1 MSCDLNACPLS
12 GPRYACSN
20 FLPIEC
26 MSTRSIGI
34 PPWCMATHN
43 LLTEKCPVVGYGL
56 ELFHEEVV
64 CSIGHPSNMVWCNH
78 LHFLLQHILNHSKV
92 QCFYHTVHGIS
103 AIFSTFVFFSHVKC
117 SWCMFCSAL
126 VRINTKWVL
135 IVMTKKTREYLPTY
149 ILTNL
154 GYVHTYL
161 YTYVHTY
168 ICIYL
173 FRYLFLIY
181 VG

>member
-26 MSTRSIGI
+26 MSTHSIGI

-78 LHFLLQHILNHSKV
+78 LSNCTSIAAYTKSLKGPMLLPYSTWDFCHLFNFCFLQS
-92 QCFYHTVHGIS
+92 CE
-103 AIFSTFVFFSHVKC
+103 VFMMHV
-117 SWCMFCSAL
+117 L
-126 VRINTKWVL
+126 L
-135 IVMTKKTREYLPTY
+135 
-149 ILTNL
+149 
-154 GYVHTYL
+154 
-161 YTYVHTY
+161 
-168 ICIYL
+168 CI
-173 FRYLFLIY
+173 
-181 VG
+181 GQD

>member
-12 GPRYACSN
+12 GLRYAWSN

-26 MSTRSIGI
+26 MSTHSIGI
-34 PPWCMATHN
+34 PPWFMANTQSPHWKMSCCW
-43 LLTEKCPVVGYGL
+43 LRVRTLSWRSSVQ
-56 ELFHEEVV
+56 HRA
-64 CSIGHPSNMVWCNH
+64 SIQSLIK

-117 SWCMFCSAL
+117 SWCMFCSTL

-168 ICIYL
+168 ICMYL